1 MCRKETN
8 HQKNSATICHPPTCP
23 LRSVQLISL
32 HFLSTGPPA
41 WNGTAYIKDLKIS
54 DSRNVLQT
62 KNKNIFHDI
71 HLERELEWGCIKE
84 VDNGQTKYD
93 CFHLSQIKDPVP
105 NCNFSLEDCK
115 STIAPCQY
123 LHPVSLERTLRFSA
137 VAVIY
142 GLDILGNPETKYC
155 VCDVRN
161 TALPNQKY
169 CPPWSSFPA
178 GYYALTGIGNAPCD
192 RDSHPLPLWISS
204 TFLRAWESQ

>member
-1 MCRKETN
+1 MG
-8 HQKNSATICHPPTCP
+8 A
-23 LRSVQLISL
+23 VLISRSQPKILRKIQKKLLGYIPAIPRFL
-32 HFLSTGPPA
+32 HVC
-41 WNGTAYIKDLKIS
+41 LKIS

-123 LHPVSLERTLRFSA
+123 LHPVSLNRTLRFSA

-142 GLDILGNPETKYC
+142 GFDILGNPETKY
-155 VCDVRN
+155 CDVRN

-169 CPPWSSFPA
+169 CPP
-178 GYYALTGIGNAPCD
+178 
-192 RDSHPLPLWISS
+192 
-204 TFLRAWESQ
+204 